1 MEFEC
6 HSCEAVFELTHEEKE
21 HPSYCPFCSVKMDY
35 STEELENDDYWDE
48 DE

>member
-21 HPSYCPFCSVKMDY
+21 HPSYCPFCSVRMNY
-35 STEELENDDYWDE
+35 EEEIEEDTCGDE